1 MNVKKLLCAIS
12 STTGL
17 VVAATVSP
25 IGPAAAA
32 PIEQE
37 QFQDV
42 RSEVFDP
49 FCGDLRVR
57 IDTDLRGSLL
67 VKPKG
72 PHGLVYFQQTVHG
85 TVSFTNLT
93 TGKALT
99 GVHNYFNKDLKV
111 TDNGDGTLTVLAL
124 SPGVVKFYGPNGKLL
139 FVDSGQIRVEILIDH
154 GGTPTNP
161 DDDVILD
168 ETVVKPSNGRN
179 DLDGRDIC
187 ADLHQFT
194 S

>member
-17 VVAATVSP
+17 VVAAMVSP

-57 IDTDLRGSLL
+57 IDTD
-67 VKPKG
+67 
-72 PHGLVYFQQTVHG
+72 
-85 TVSFTNLT
+85 
-93 TGKALT
+93 
-99 GVHNYFNKDLKV
+99 
-111 TDNGDGTLTVLAL
+111 
-124 SPGVVKFYGPNGKLL
+124 
-139 FVDSGQIRVEILIDH
+139 
-154 GGTPTNP
+154 
-161 DDDVILD
+161 
-168 ETVVKPSNGRN
+168 
-179 DLDGRDIC
+179 
-187 ADLHQFT
+187 
-194 S
+194 